1 MGFVLA
7 GFCVANCWVIPK
19 LWWPSRM
26 LLCTAPSTPPR
37 GGGRVLRISACA
49 AARPAFGPVARGAH
63 ALLLAA

>member
-26 LLCTAPSTPPR
+26 LACIAPSTPPR
-37 GGGRVLRISACA
+37 GGGRVLRMSACA
-49 AARPAFGPVARGAH
+49 PVRPAFGPVASGAH
-63 ALLLAA
+63 ALMLAA